1 MPVFFVSSECIT
13 PPTITITGELR
24 LHIKDSLR
32 VAIGETLWFSDGQGT
47 RYQAAISDISKRAVI
62 GQILETIQEPSHV
75 TPRLI
80 LGQSLLK
87 GEKMDWVIQKA
98 TELGIHEIIP
108 IESRHS
114 VVQLKADRLGHQLA
128 RWQRIAL
135 EAAQQSEQ
143 RRIPTI
149 ARPQSLATLLTSGKT
164 PSTILLLAERRDGNS
179 PQTIALPQ
187 DQSSALFVLIGPEGG
202 WSKEELDLAEQRGI
216 EPVTLGQQI
225 LRAETAAI
233 ATISIL
239 QSRLGRLGSLSPIA

>member
-1 MPVFFVSSECIT
+1 MSVFFVPPQCVTSS
-13 PPTITITGELR
+13 TISITGDL
-24 LHIKDSLR
+24 LIHIKDSLR
-32 VAIGETLWFSDGQGT
+32 IAIGETLWFGDGHGT
-47 RYQAAISDISKRAVI
+47 RYHAKITDVSKRAVT
-62 GQILETIQEPSHV
+62 GHILKTVQEPPRR

-98 TELGIHEIIP
+98 TELGVDELIP

-114 VVQLKADRLGHQLA
+114 VVQLKADRVDHQLT

-143 RRIPTI
+143 WHVPTI
-149 ARPQSLATLLTSGKT
+149 VPPRSLATLLTGLAPGT
-164 PSTILLLAERRDGNS
+164 VTLVLAERREGKS
-179 PQTIALPQ
+179 LQTVELPQ
-187 DQSSALFVLIGPEGG
+187 DMTNSVLILIGPEGG
-202 WSKEELDLAEQRGI
+202 WNKEEVQIAEQAKVVPI
-216 EPVTLGQQI
+216 TLGQQI

-239 QSRLGRLGSLSPIA
+239 QSRLGELG